1 MNKILGYLRVSTDK
15 QEINNQRLEILNYAQ
30 RERMTIDDF
39 IEKTISSRKT
49 PKDRRIV
56 ELLEILHSGD
66 TLIVTELSRIGRST
80 SEVID
85 IINEFM
91 KKEINIIIIKQ
102 NLKINLHNKNDPIS
116 KIMLTILSLFAEL
129 ERDLISHRTKE
140 ALKNK
145 KAQGILLGKPIG
157 TIQKSIFD
165 KDKDRIIELLK
176 LGLSVRK
183 IAKTHLK
190 LKHYNNLNEY
200 INKRKLRCDTI
211 MIIQSLVD
219 DTRCTI

>member
-30 RERMTIDDF
+30 RERITIDDF

>member
-30 RERMTIDDF
+30 RERITIDDF

-176 LGLSVRK
+176 
-183 IAKTHLK
+183 
-190 LKHYNNLNEY
+190 
-200 INKRKLRCDTI
+200 
-211 MIIQSLVD
+211 
-219 DTRCTI
+219 

>member
-91 KKEINIIIIKQ
+91 KK
-102 NLKINLHNKNDPIS
+102 
-116 KIMLTILSLFAEL
+116 
-129 ERDLISHRTKE
+129 
-140 ALKNK
+140 
-145 KAQGILLGKPIG
+145 
-157 TIQKSIFD
+157 
-165 KDKDRIIELLK
+165 
-176 LGLSVRK
+176 
-183 IAKTHLK
+183 
-190 LKHYNNLNEY
+190 
-200 INKRKLRCDTI
+200 
-211 MIIQSLVD
+211 
-219 DTRCTI
+219 